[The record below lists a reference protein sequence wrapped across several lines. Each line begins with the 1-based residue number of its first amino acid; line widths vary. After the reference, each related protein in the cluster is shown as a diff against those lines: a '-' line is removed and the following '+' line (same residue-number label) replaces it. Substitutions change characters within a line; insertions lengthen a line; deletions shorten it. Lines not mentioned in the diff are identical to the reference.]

1 MKGVVKRMSSEKDR
15 INDYYELACYNLHS
29 LHYLMKSNFYNDI
42 VIYAQQVTEKML
54 KSVVER
60 VCTNAESLLRSCNL
74 RLLFD
79 EIKLVIPTF
88 DLDRGQLSILK
99 DLYFEANYPGD
110 DFVLV
115 NREECERCLELMYDC
130 IDEVNE
136 VRKSLGLSIHVMGR
150 KMLSPA

>member
-1 MKGVVKRMSSEKDR
+1 MKGVVKRMSSERDR

-29 LHYLMKSNFYNDI
+29 LHYLIESNFYNDI
-42 VIYAQQVTEKML
+42 VIFAQQVTEKML

-88 DLDRGQLSILK
+88 DLDSGQLSILK

-115 NREECERCLELMYDC
+115 SREECERCLELMYDC
-130 IDEVNE
+130 IDKVNE
-136 VRKSLGLSIHVMGR
+136 IRKSLGLHVHVMGR
-150 KMLSPA
+150 KMLSPG

>member
-1 MKGVVKRMSSEKDR
+1 
-15 INDYYELACYNLHS
+15 
-29 LHYLMKSNFYNDI
+29 
-42 VIYAQQVTEKML
+42 ML

-99 DLYFEANYPGD
+99 DLYFEANY
-110 DFVLV
+110 FVLV